1 MRLMTM
7 DYFYTS
13 FRSGNREFFMNIFVK
28 NYNMQ
33 LVKAG
38 LCAFGMSGKVFH
50 APFLKEHPGFFISAV
65 VERSK
70 EESKEKYPEATIY
83 RSVEEMLQQADI
95 ELVIINTPVQTH
107 YEYAKKA
114 LEAGKNIIVEKPFT
128 VNVSEAEE
136 LVKLA
141 EEKGLFLSVYQNR
154 RFDRDFLQVQ
164 KVLDEGKLG
173 NIKEVE
179 IRFDRFR
186 TTPSGKQH
194 KESPDQLGA
203 GSLHDLGAHLVDQ
216 AVQYFGYPEK
226 LFADVF
232 SMKGKEFANDYF
244 EILLFYKNDLRIRL
258 KSSVFSKEGHYA
270 YTVHGDRGTFLQ
282 ERTDN
287 QENELVAGAVP
298 EYGKEWTKPLN
309 APDGILNYLN
319 GDSETERILTSSEA
333 GNYMDY
339 YQKIYE
345 YIVFG
350 YALPSPGKE
359 VIQNMKII
367 DASLES
373 AKEERIIK
381 L

>member
-1 MRLMTM
+1 
-7 DYFYTS
+7 
-13 FRSGNREFFMNIFVK
+13 
-28 NYNMQ
+28 MQ

-83 RSVEEMLQQADI
+83 RSVEEMLQNSDV
-95 ELVIINTPVQTH
+95 ELVVINTPVQTH

-128 VNVSEAEE
+128 VNVKEAEE

-154 RFDRDFLQVQ
+154 RFDRDFKQVQ
-164 KVLDEGKLG
+164 NILNEGKLG
-173 NIKEVE
+173 NIKEAEV
-179 IRFDRFR
+179 RFDRFR

-194 KESPDQLGA
+194 KENPDQIGS

-232 SMKGKEFANDYF
+232 SMKGSEFANDYF
-244 EILLFYKNDLRIRL
+244 EILLFYKNDLRVRL
-258 KSSVFSKEGHYA
+258 KSSVFTKEDHYA
-270 YTVHGDRGTFLQ
+270 YKIHGDKGSFLQ
-282 ERTDN
+282 DRTDN
-287 QENELVAGAVP
+287 QESELVAGAIP
-298 EYGKEWTKPLN
+298 FYGKEWMEPLKE
-309 APDGILNYLN
+309 ADGILNYLN
-319 GDSETERILTSSEA
+319 ENSETERVFTSSEA

-339 YQKIYE
+339 YQQIYE
-345 YIVFG
+345 HIVFG
-350 YALPSPGKE
+350 YPLPSSGKE

-367 DASLES
+367 DASMKS
-373 AKEERIIK
+373 AKEEKMII

>member
-1 MRLMTM
+1 M

-13 FRSGNREFFMNIFVK
+13 FRSGYGVFFMNIFVK
-28 NYNMQ
+28 NFNMQ

-50 APFLKEHPGFFISAV
+50 APFLKEHPGFFISAI

-83 RSVEEMLQQADI
+83 RSVEEMLHQEDV

-136 LVKLA
+136 LVQLA

-164 KVLDEGKLG
+164 KILNDKKIG
-173 NIKEVE
+173 NIKEAE

-194 KESPDQLGA
+194 KESPDQVGS
-203 GSLHDLGAHLVDQ
+203 GSLHDLGSHLVDQ

-244 EILLFYKNDLRIRL
+244 EILLFYKNDLRVRL
-258 KSSVFSKEGHYA
+258 KTSVFSKEGHYA
-270 YTVHGDRGTFLQ
+270 YTIHGDRGSFLQ

-287 QENELVAGAVP
+287 QENELVAGAIP
-298 EYGKEWTKPLN
+298 EYGKEWTQPLKE
-309 APDGILNYLN
+309 PDGILNFLN
-319 GDSETERILTSSEA
+319 DHPETERMLTSSDA

-345 YIVFG
+345 HIVFG
-350 YALPSPGKE
+350 YALPSSGE
-359 VIQNMKII
+359 EIIQNMKII
-367 DASLES
+367 DASLQS
-373 AKEERIIK
+373 AREERVIQ

>member
-1 MRLMTM
+1 
-7 DYFYTS
+7 
-13 FRSGNREFFMNIFVK
+13 
-28 NYNMQ
+28 MQ

-50 APFLKEHPGFFISAV
+50 APFLKDHPGFFISAV

-83 RSVEEMLQQADI
+83 RSVEEMLQNVDV

-107 YEYAKKA
+107 YEYARKA

-128 VNVSEAEE
+128 VNVEEAEE

-154 RFDRDFLQVQ
+154 RFDRDFQQVQ
-164 KVLDEGKLG
+164 KILSEGKLG
-173 NIKEVE
+173 NIKEAE

-194 KESPDQLGA
+194 KENPDQTGS
-203 GSLHDLGAHLVDQ
+203 GSLHDLGAHLADQ
-216 AVQYFGYPEK
+216 AVQCFGYPEK

-232 SMKGKEFANDYF
+232 SMKGSEFANDYF
-244 EILLFYKNDLRIRL
+244 EIVLFYKNDLRVRL
-258 KSSVFSKEGHYA
+258 KSSVFTKEDHYA
-270 YTVHGDRGTFLQ
+270 YKIHGDRGSFLQ

-287 QENELVAGAVP
+287 QETELVAGAIPV
-298 EYGKEWTKPLN
+298 YGKEWMQPLKE
-309 APDGILNYLN
+309 ADGILNYLN
-319 GDSETERILTSSEA
+319 ENSETERIFTSSEA

-339 YQKIYE
+339 YQQIYE
-345 YIVFG
+345 HIVFG
-350 YALPSPGKE
+350 YPLPSPGKE

-373 AKEERIIK
+373 AKDGK
-381 L
+381 VTVL

>member
-1 MRLMTM
+1 
-7 DYFYTS
+7 
-13 FRSGNREFFMNIFVK
+13 
-28 NYNMQ
+28 MQ
-33 LVKAG
+33 MVRAG

-50 APFLKEHPGFFISAV
+50 APFLKEHPGFFISAI

-83 RSVEEMLQQADI
+83 RSVEDMLQQADI
-95 ELVIINTPVQTH
+95 ELVVINTPVQTH

-136 LVKLA
+136 LVALA

-164 KVLDEGKLG
+164 KILEGGKLG
-173 NIKEVE
+173 NNKEAE

-186 TTPSGKQH
+186 TTSSGKQH
-194 KESPDQLGA
+194 KESPDQMGS

-216 AVQYFGYPEK
+216 AIQYFGYPEK

-232 SMKGKEFANDYF
+232 SMKGSEFANDYF
-244 EILLFYKNDLRIRL
+244 EILLFYKNDLRVRL
-258 KSSVFSKEGHYA
+258 KSSVFIKEDHYA
-270 YTVHGDRGTFLQ
+270 YKIHGDKGTFLQ

-287 QENELVAGAVP
+287 QENELVAGAIP
-298 EYGKEWTKPLN
+298 TYGKEWTQPLES
-309 APDGILNYLN
+309 ADGILNVLKEDA
-319 GDSETERILTSSEA
+319 GTERVLTSSEA

-339 YQKIYE
+339 YQQIYE
-345 YIVFG
+345 HIVFG
-350 YALPSPGKE
+350 YNLPSPGKE
-359 VIQNMKII
+359 VIRNMKII
-367 DASLES
+367 DASLKS
-373 AKEERIIK
+373 SKEGKVIV